1 MSRIC
6 GCSGISAF
14 PPASLAAPRRA
25 GVAGLELWPG
35 FICRSSR
42 EELAFILG
50 FLLHPLLHLTEAF
63 RAADHFIIS
72 LWSFLINHSW
82 SGVWGWVL
90 RWVFYFVL
98 FCWVSVISCWVWGFL
113 GQINLD
119 FFFFFEHS
127 QPFSLSSFPPHEMIL
142 SPPCLQDFPNS
153 FIFMVSKTNCGA
165 LCHSWLCP
173 GNWNRMRGKLKEWE
187 DHGQIQMKSLLWL
200 LWAESST
207 SELCNC
213 TN

>member
-6 GCSGISAF
+6 GCSGISPF

-25 GVAGLELWPG
+25 GVAGLKLWPG

-42 EELAFILG
+42 VELAFILG
-50 FLLHPLLHLTEAF
+50 FPLHPLLHLTEAF

-72 LWSFLINHSW
+72 LWSFLISHSW

-98 FCWVSVISCWVWGFL
+98 FCCVSVISCWVWGFL

-119 FFFFFEHS
+119 FFFFFS
-127 QPFSLSSFPPHEMIL
+127 STLSLS
-142 SPPCLQDFPNS
+142 
-153 FIFMVSKTNCGA
+153 
-165 LCHSWLCP
+165 LCP
-173 GNWNRMRGKLKEWE
+173 HSHHMKWSSPLHVCRIFPTASFSWWVKQIVEPCVIPGSVLGIGTEWGGN
-187 DHGQIQMKSLLWL
+187 
-200 LWAESST
+200 
-207 SELCNC
+207 
-213 TN
+213 